1 MPRYY
6 LLLREDPRVFAGM
19 SPSDFQAIVER
30 YSKWRK
36 KNSRSVKGGEK
47 LRDGEGR
54 VLRGRGDAMRV
65 ADGPFAEAKEVMG
78 GFFVIEAKTYDAAVR
93 IAKSCPHLEYGSLE
107 IRAVERT

>member
-6 LLLREDPRVFAGM
+6 LFLREDPRVFAGM